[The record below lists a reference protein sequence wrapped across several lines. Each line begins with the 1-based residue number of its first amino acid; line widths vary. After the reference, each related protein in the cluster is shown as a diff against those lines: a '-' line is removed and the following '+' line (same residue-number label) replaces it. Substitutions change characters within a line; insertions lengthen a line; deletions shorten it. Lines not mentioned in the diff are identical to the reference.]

1 MLPLSSNQGTMR
13 IPFVTWG
20 LIAIN
25 VLVSFYLWTNMSE
38 ARLEAVTVDYGTVPN
53 RIIAQL
59 QHPTADLVPAL
70 LTLITSQFLHGGLL
84 HLFGNMLYLKV
95 FGEAVEMRL
104 GWLGYLL
111 FYLAAGTVAG
121 IAHILFSSRT
131 GSLLIPAIGASGAIA
146 GVLGAYF
153 AMFPG
158 KRVTGIVFVPIP
170 IPMKL
175 PTFVFLGWWFVQDYF
190 SALVSIT
197 DYNREIMSEGIAHW
211 AHIGG
216 FVMGML
222 AVLPL
227 LPSIR
232 KEQAQAE
239 AIDIVL
245 PNYATRELLAPR
257 VEPTPT
263 TSEFDLEAL
272 ERWRKQQRNTS
283 DMDLLDE
290 WQRSLGQPSPP
301 PQDRS

>member
-13 IPFVTWG
+13 IPFVTWA

-53 RIIAQL
+53 RIITQL

-84 HLFGNMLYLKV
+84 HLFGNMLNLKV